1 MATPGICIISPRG
14 TMPYAEML
22 DVIRKSGVQAV
33 KFHIGNSFST
43 DPIDVE
49 QAIQAGVKT
58 VILRT
63 DDGLPGYS
71 YETVR
76 DLFENPGGISHFS
89 YAYLTQKYKDVN
101 WWLEIG
107 NEPNLAG
114 VDGWNARWWAL
125 AVIKELKLNY
135 LGHIDQP
142 WKDKYPNLQWS
153 VCLPTNL
160 QDAREMLTYLDNK
173 GKDDVGDGSIID
185 YYDAINCHLYGDF
198 DVISRNYDWPAIY
211 DLVRKNTYVHK
222 IHITEMGIN
231 DPTLPMNTKCLRYH
245 QFISLADR
253 KVDLAMIWCLG
264 RNTGFP
270 NYEISS
276 PVYIRTIRTGA

>member
-1 MATPGICIISPRG
+1 
-14 TMPYAEML
+14 MPYTEML
-22 DVIRKSGVQAV
+22 DVIRKSKVQAV
-33 KFHIGNSFST
+33 KFHIGNAFST

-58 VILRT
+58 IILRT
-63 DDGLPGYS
+63 DDGLPGYY

-76 DLFENPGGISHFS
+76 KLFENPGGIGHFS
-89 YAYLTQKYKDVN
+89 YAHLVRTYTNIN

-114 VDGWNARWWAL
+114 VGGWLARWWAL
-125 AVIKELKLNY
+125 AVVKELRLNY

-160 QDAREMLTYLDNK
+160 QDAKDMLTYLDNQ

-198 DVISRNYDWPAIY
+198 QVISRNYDWPAIY
-211 DLVRKNTYVHK
+211 DLVLNNPFVHK
-222 IHITEMGIN
+222 IHITEIGIN
-231 DPTLPMNTKCLRYH
+231 DPNTPINTKCLRYH
-245 QFISLADR
+245 QFISSTDK
-253 KVDLAMIWCLG
+253 KVDLAMVWCLG
-264 RNTGFP
+264 RGTKYP
-270 NYEISS
+270 TYEISN
-276 PVYIRTIRTGA
+276 PVYIRTIQTG